1 MVKSIT
7 RNAFSIFIVFL
18 AYFIPAKLGFFIAL
32 PPDNA
37 TAIWP
42 ASGIAAA
49 AVIFFGYKTLPG
61 IFLGSLAA
69 NLTNF
74 TSSLDIFIDKAL
86 NFVDIS
92 LCIAT
97 GATIESFTVAFIIRK
112 LIGYP
117 NSLSHWKDILILFI
131 IAGMVGSIPSP
142 TIGVT
147 SLYLKGIIPFGSYFY
162 NWWTWWI
169 GNSLG
174 IIVCTP
180 ILVAIF
186 TPNKYISI
194 KRKILIIIPLIS

>member
-1 MVKSIT
+1 MRQQYGLHPVLRRLQLFFWIQNVT
-7 RNAFSIFIVFL
+7 RDF
-18 AYFIPAKLGFFIAL
+18 
-32 PPDNA
+32 
-37 TAIWP
+37 
-42 ASGIAAA
+42 
-49 AVIFFGYKTLPG
+49 
-61 IFLGSLAA
+61 FLGSLAA

-97 GATIESFTVAFIIRK
+97 GATIESFTVAFIIKK

-147 SLYLKGIIPFGSYFY
+147 SLYLKGIIPFGSYFI
-162 NWWTWWI
+162 I
-169 GNSLG
+169 GGLG
-174 IIVCTP
+174 G
-180 ILVAIF
+180 
-186 TPNKYISI
+186 
-194 KRKILIIIPLIS
+194 